1 MNTPASDALSK
12 AYLADTLRSFRMY
25 KTLGDMAMAQ
35 VAADADL
42 LRQIDPGSN
51 SIATVVKHL
60 GGNLRSRFTDFLTT
74 DGEKPDRDRD
84 GEFEMPPAEA
94 APSRAEILG
103 WWDSGF
109 AVALASI
116 ESLEPDDLTRTV
128 YIRREPFLVVEAINR
143 LVTHL
148 AYHVGQI
155 VLRRAAPRR
164 RPVDHAEHPERA
176 VEAVWHRLVQG
187 RRRAAADGLTPA
199 SCNEAFLPRTSFQL
213 AFSSRQRFST
223 SLEHQGAMPCDEPPV
238 LSE

>member
-1 MNTPASDALSK
+1 METDAADALEK
-12 AYLADTLRSFRMY
+12 AYLADTIRAFRMY
-25 KTLGDMAMAQ
+25 KKLGDAAMAQ

-84 GEFEMPPAEA
+84 GEFEMPPDEG
-94 APSRAEILG
+94 APSRSEIVE

-116 ESLEPDDLTRTV
+116 ESLGPEDLTRTV
-128 YIRREPFLVVEAINR
+128 YIRREPFLVVEALNR
-143 LVTHL
+143 LVTHV

-155 VLRRAAPRR
+155 VYVARHLAGDRWTTLSIPKGQSRQYAVGSFKDGAVPRR
-164 RPVDHAEHPERA
+164 MA
-176 VEAVWHRLVQG
+176 
-187 RRRAAADGLTPA
+187 
-199 SCNEAFLPRTSFQL
+199 
-213 AFSSRQRFST
+213 
-223 SLEHQGAMPCDEPPV
+223 
-238 LSE
+238 